1 MRNGLLL
8 VDKPAGITSHDVVDR
23 IRRAIGQRRIGHTGT
38 LDPGATGLL
47 VMCLGQATRLSEYL
61 TDLDK
66 VYEGIMRLGLETS
79 SYDLDGETVAE
90 RPVPALDMEAIQT
103 VCNGFVGDI
112 LQIPP
117 MMSAVK
123 VGGKRLYKIARQGE
137 VVERQPRPVKV
148 FSFDVLSYT
157 APDAGIRVRCGSG
170 TYVRSLCHE
179 TGQLL
184 GCGAALAGLRRTA
197 VGRYSVADAL
207 PVDELD
213 GPDIVASRIIPMDSA
228 LDLPEVRVDR
238 AREVIVTTGGA
249 VAVDNSEDGTPPV
262 REGLVQIKN
271 ASGKLIALGTA
282 MPSAMGV
289 RVQPKRVFVE
299 QD

>member
-1 MRNGLLL
+1 
-8 VDKPAGITSHDVVDR
+8 
-23 IRRAIGQRRIGHTGT
+23 
-38 LDPGATGLL
+38 
-47 VMCLGQATRLSEYL
+47 MCLGQATRLSEYL
-61 TDLDK
+61 TYLDK
-66 VYEGIMRLGLETS
+66 VYEGVMRLGLETS
-79 SYDLDGETVAE
+79 SYDLDGEVVAE
-90 RPVPALDMEAIQT
+90 CSVPALAAEAIQT
-103 VCNGFVGDI
+103 VCNRFVGDI

-148 FSFDVLSYT
+148 FSFDVLSW
-157 APDAGIRVRCGSG
+157 APPDAGIRVRCGSG

-184 GCGAALAGLRRTA
+184 GCGAALAALRRTA
-197 VGRYSVADAL
+197 VGRYTVEDAL
-207 PVDELD
+207 PVDELGD
-213 GPDIVASRIIPMDSA
+213 PETVSAHLIPMDDA
-228 LDLPEVRVDR
+228 LDLPEVRIDR

-249 VAVDNSEDGTPPV
+249 FSADNREDGTAPV
-262 REGLVQIKN
+262 KEGLVQIKN
-271 ASGKLIALGTA
+271 AAGRLIALGTA

>member
-1 MRNGLLL
+1 MKNGLLL

-79 SYDLDGETVAE
+79 SYDLDGEVVAE
-90 RPVPALDMEAIQT
+90 RPVPPLEISDIQA
-103 VCNGFVGDI
+103 VCNGFIGDI
-112 LQIPP
+112 QQVPP

-123 VGGKRLYKIARQGE
+123 IGGKRLYKIARQGE
-137 VVERQPRPVKV
+137 VVERPPRPVKV
-148 FSFDVLSYT
+148 FSFDVLSWST
-157 APDAGIRVRCGSG
+157 PDAGIRVRCGSG

-179 TGQLL
+179 SGQLL
-184 GCGAALAGLRRTA
+184 GCGAALAALRRTA
-197 VGRYSVADAL
+197 VGRYTVGDAL
-207 PVDELD
+207 PVDELNNLE
-213 GPDIVASRIIPMDSA
+213 IVSSRIIPMDDA

-249 VAVDNSEDGTPPV
+249 VAVDNREDGTEPV
-262 REGLVQIKN
+262 TEGLVQIKN
-271 ASGKLIALGTA
+271 AAGKLIALGTA

>member
-1 MRNGLLL
+1 MINGLLL

-23 IRRAIGQRRIGHTGT
+23 VRRVVGQRRIGHTGT

-47 VMCLGQATRLSEYL
+47 VLCLGQATRLSEYL

-66 VYEGIMRLGLETS
+66 VYEGVMRLGIETS
-79 SYDLDGETVAE
+79 SYDLDGEVVAE
-90 RPVPALDMEAIQT
+90 RPVPALDAEAIQA

-123 VGGKRLYKIARQGE
+123 VGGRRLYKIARQGE

-148 FSFDVLSYT
+148 FSYDVLSWT
-157 APDAGIRVRCGSG
+157 PPDAGIRVRCGSG

-179 TGQLL
+179 AGLLL
-184 GCGAALAGLRRTA
+184 GCGAVLAALRRTA
-197 VGRYSVADAL
+197 VGRYNVAQALSADDLGASENVDA
-207 PVDELD
+207 
-213 GPDIVASRIIPMDSA
+213 RTIPMDNA
-228 LDLPEVRVDR
+228 LDLPAVRVDR
-238 AREVIVTTGGA
+238 AREAIVATGGA
-249 VAVDNSEDGTPPV
+249 VLVENHEEGAASV

-271 ASGKLIALGTA
+271 ASGRLIALGTA

-289 RVQPKRVFVE
+289 RVQPKRVFVG

>member
-1 MRNGLLL
+1 MNGLLL

-23 IRRAIGQRRIGHTGT
+23 VRRAAGQRRVGHTGT

-47 VMCLGQATRLSEYL
+47 VVCLGHATRLSEYL

-79 SYDLDGETVAE
+79 SYDLDGEVVAE
-90 RPVPALDMEAIQT
+90 RPVPAVDAAALQS
-103 VCNGFVGDI
+103 VCDRFVGDI
-112 LQIPP
+112 QQVPP

-148 FSFDVLSYT
+148 FAFDVLTWST
-157 APDAGIRVRCGSG
+157 PDAGIRVRCGSG

-179 TGQLL
+179 AGQAL
-184 GCGAALAGLRRTA
+184 GCGAVLAGLRRTA
-197 VGRYSVADAL
+197 VGRYTVADAV
-207 PVDELD
+207 PVDALD
-213 GPDIVASRIIPMDSA
+213 GPEAVTARLLSMDNA

-238 AREVIVTTGGA
+238 AREAIVVTGGA
-249 VAVDNSEDGTPPV
+249 ISPENREDGTAPV

-271 ASGKLIALGTA
+271 ASGRLIALGTA
-282 MPSAMGV
+282 IPSAMGV
-289 RVQPKRVFVE
+289 RVQPKRVFVG

>member
-38 LDPGATGLL
+38 LDPNATGLL
-47 VMCLGQATRLSEYL
+47 VLCLGQATRLSEYL
-61 TDLDK
+61 TGLDK
-66 VYEGIMRLGLETS
+66 VYEGVMRFGIETS
-79 SYDLDGETVAE
+79 SYDLDGDVIAE
-90 RPVPALDMEAIQT
+90 HPVPTLDMAAIQD
-103 VCNGFVGDI
+103 VCNRFVGDI
-112 LQIPP
+112 EQVPP

-123 VGGKRLYKIARQGE
+123 VGGKRLYKLARQGE

-148 FSFDVLSYT
+148 FSFDVLSWT
-157 APDAGIRVRCGSG
+157 TPDADIRVRCGSG

-184 GCGAALAGLRRTA
+184 GCGAALAALRRTA
-197 VGRYSVADAL
+197 VGRYAVADAL
-207 PVDELD
+207 PVDELNEQEL
-213 GPDIVASRIIPMDSA
+213 VASRLIPMDDA
-228 LDLPEVRVDR
+228 LDLQVVRVDR
-238 AREVIVTTGGA
+238 AREAIVSTGGA
-249 VAVDNSEDGTPPV
+249 FAAESREDGTAPV

-271 ASGKLIALGTA
+271 AAGKLIALGTA

-289 RVQPKRVFVE
+289 RVQPKRVFLE